1 MRSGTGKDTAA
12 VPSTQRRRAVATFTS
27 YADAERSVDRLAEAG
42 FPVDRVS
49 IVGRDLEMVEQVT
62 GRIGWKRAVLNGAI
76 TGGVVGAMIG
86 WLFGVF
92 DWFNPVVAAFW
103 LAVDGLW
110 FGALVGALF
119 GLVAWAVVFRGREF
133 SSVSTIAA
141 GRYDLLVDDEV
152 ADEAARM
159 LSAP

>member
-1 MRSGTGKDTAA
+1 MQSDTGRDAA
-12 VPSTQRRRAVATFTS
+12 VAPSMQRRRAVATFTT
-27 YADAERSVDRLAEAG
+27 YADAERAVDRLAESG
-42 FPVDRVS
+42 FPVDRVT

-62 GRIGWKRAVLNGAI
+62 GRIGWKRAVLNGAV
-76 TGGVVGAMIG
+76 TGAVVGALIG

-92 DWFNPVVAAFW
+92 DWFSPVVTAFW

-110 FGALVGALF
+110 FGGLVGALF
-119 GLVAWAVVFRGREF
+119 GLLTWAVFRGREF

-141 GRYDLLVDDEV
+141 GRYDILVDDEV
-152 ADEAARM
+152 ADQAARL